1 MNSPVLRRGVGTN
14 KVFLACVTKEVI
26 TLKGGEPLKKCF
38 YCPIGLHVVNHLIS
52 YKVVSIVDRVELVDE
67 SPPVQQNSRQD
78 FI

>member
-26 TLKGGEPLKKCF
+26 TLKGGGPLKKYF
-38 YCPIGLHVVNHLIS
+38 YCPIGLHVVNHLIC
-52 YKVVSIVDRVELVDE
+52 YRAVSTVDCVALVDE
-67 SPPVQQNSRQD
+67 YPTVQQNSRED